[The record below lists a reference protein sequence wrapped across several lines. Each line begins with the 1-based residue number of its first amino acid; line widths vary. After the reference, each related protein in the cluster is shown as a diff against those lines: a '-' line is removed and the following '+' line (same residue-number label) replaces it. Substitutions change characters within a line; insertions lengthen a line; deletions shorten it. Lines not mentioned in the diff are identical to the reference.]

1 MSFSYETPKA
11 NSQGTPQPNNSYA
24 APQPGSYEA
33 PNPVGYEAQNAAQRA
48 AQNAYT
54 YQAPNTAAVPKQKS
68 KVVAGLLG
76 IFLGGF
82 GIHKFYLGYMQ
93 TGIIMLLVTLIGAIV
108 IVGPL
113 AMAVIGLIEGI
124 IYLTKS
130 DQAFYE
136 IYVVGN
142 RPWF

>member
-11 NSQGTPQPNNSYA
+11 NPQGTTHPNNPYA
-24 APQPGSYEA
+24 APQSGPYETE
-33 PNPVGYEAQNAAQRA
+33 NPVGYETQRA
-48 AQNAYT
+48 AQNTYT

-82 GIHKFYLGYMQ
+82 GIHKFYLGYTQ
-93 TGIIMLLVTLIGAIV
+93 AGIIMLLVTLIGAIV